1 MAANS
6 RKCHV
11 VGSHLAK
18 MLERIIMQKPMM
30 AKAAPKKILKAF
42 VAIFLESL
50 ADIPDQ
56 RARLVRKLGFG
67 AVEEEKGE
75 GRRDKPQ
82 RLRILAPN
90 LVKAHLFL

>member
-1 MAANS
+1 VADKSTKN
-6 RKCHV
+6 HV
-11 VGSHLAK
+11 VGNHLAK

-56 RARLVRKLGFG
+56 RARLARKLGFG